1 MSRADDLEIGN
12 PDKVLFDDPAVTK
25 RDLAAYYRSVAG
37 VMLPHIRGRPL
48 ALQRFPDGIGGDG
61 FMQKQRPEHAPDFV
75 TGVEVERV
83 SGGGSLTMIVCDDES
98 TLTWLA
104 DQAVITVHRWLSR
117 TADLGR
123 PDRLIFDLD
132 PPGEDFG
139 TARRAAHD
147 LRELLDD
154 LDLPGYPMTT
164 GSRGLHVVVPIRVE
178 EPFDEV
184 RDVAR
189 RIADTLAERHPDRLT
204 TRVRKDQRGG
214 RLFVDVLRNAYAQH
228 AVAPYAVRP
237 LPGVPVATPMRWSEL
252 DDTRSAR
259 RWTVRD
265 MEARL
270 AEGDPWHDMPR
281 RAHSLTKVRGRL
293 DG

>member
-12 PDKVLFDDPAVTK
+12 PDKALFDDPAITK
-25 RDLAAYYRSVAG
+25 RDLAAYYRTVAAA
-37 VMLPHIRGRPL
+37 MLPQIRGRPL
-48 ALQRFPDGIGGDG
+48 ALQRFPDGIGADG
-61 FMQKQRPEHAPDFV
+61 FMQKQRPDHAPDFV
-75 TGVEVERV
+75 KGVEVERE
-83 SGGGSLTMIVCDDES
+83 SGGSLTMIVCDDS
-98 TLTWLA
+98 GTLTWLA

-117 TADLGR
+117 TDDLNR
-123 PDRLIFDLD
+123 PDRLVFDLD

-139 TARRAAHD
+139 AVRQAAYD
-147 LRELLDD
+147 LRELLGD

-178 EPFDEV
+178 ERFDEV
-184 RDVAR
+184 REVAR
-189 RIADTLAERHPDRLT
+189 GIADTLAERHPDRLT

-237 LPGVPVATPMRWSEL
+237 LPGAPVATPMRWSEL

-259 RWTVRD
+259 RWTIRD
-265 MEARL
+265 LESRL

-281 RAHSLTKVRGRL
+281 RAHSLTKVRQRL
-293 DG
+293 DR